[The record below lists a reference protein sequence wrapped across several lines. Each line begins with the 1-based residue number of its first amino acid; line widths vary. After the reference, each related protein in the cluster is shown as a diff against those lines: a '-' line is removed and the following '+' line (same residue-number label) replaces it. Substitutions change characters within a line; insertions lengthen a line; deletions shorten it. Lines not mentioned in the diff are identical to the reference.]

1 MSSKH
6 ILRQRCKQKTGSYG
20 RPLSASCRHSDERLF
35 LRRVSLS
42 KVAPP
47 KSTESS
53 VQSFLQTQLQLR
65 RAAAILCIAV
75 WTLGISAS
83 SMCSVSAH
91 AAAKGGSDLPQR
103 VRVAKLSDEVQGLSD
118 KLESAETS
126 FERLLYPVGILV
138 AILAAGGTLGIVFS
152 FRDQRRASQIHELT
166 VAGELSAQKR
176 SEQSYGSFLEQ
187 SQTTL
192 SLVNDTLGL
201 AKDANDR
208 AIRETKSKA
217 ETEVELVD
225 ARSRALLNDAFGREE
240 FSLIIEDDGY
250 RNQLHAIANDAR
262 LLQGYLRL
270 QGIKFGR
277 YTKFIKA
284 LDQFLTDDTEGA
296 IEALTL
302 SVGEGGVGELQRFEE
317 FWLGYML
324 TAVGDY
330 GGAIR
335 RFKHDRIGV
344 KEDHPEYFQL
354 SRIIAET
361 EFFVIAKED
370 ADQNREAPPSK
381 RQDLVEPIL
390 MDLLELADKLR
401 DRSDERNRDNADRK
415 ARALLEIAR
424 TRADIYEWVAYDP
437 SHLDDSLDAA
447 SKATES
453 SEEARELEVRTE
465 ALEQARKICEGVPE
479 KDRNL
484 DLNFALA
491 ECHFKLGKEKSA
503 REEFESAV
511 TTLDHEFEVLHE
523 KRRSASL
530 HQSLL
535 ICQVRLLG
543 LVEEEEVKNQR
554 DRVNHALKGAAKELT
569 EMRQPNV
576 TVFSQIQRRNISQK
590 EFADELQEIVNKH
603 PRMGKQGKQP

>member
-1 MSSKH
+1 M
-6 ILRQRCKQKTGSYG
+6 
-20 RPLSASCRHSDERLF
+20 
-35 LRRVSLS
+35 
-42 KVAPP
+42 
-47 KSTESS
+47 
-53 VQSFLQTQLQLR
+53 QSFFQIQFQLR
-65 RAAAILCIAV
+65 RAAAILCIVV

-83 SMCSVSAH
+83 SICPAAAQ
-91 AAAKGGSDLPQR
+91 AAAKNGSDLPQR

-217 ETEVELVD
+217 ESEVELVD

-240 FSLIIEDDGY
+240 FGLIIDDDGY

-335 RFKHDRIGV
+335 RFKHDRVGV
-344 KEDHPEYFQL
+344 KDDHHPEYFQL

-370 ADQNREAPPSK
+370 ADQNRDTPPSK
-381 RQDLVEPIL
+381 RQEQVEPIL
-390 MDLLELADKLR
+390 KDLQELADDLR
-401 DRSDERNRDNADRK
+401 DRSDDRNRDDAGRRDEV
-415 ARALLEIAR
+415 LLEIAR
-424 TRADIYEWVAYDP
+424 TRADIYEWVAYDHD
-437 SHLDDSLDAA
+437 HLDDSLDAA
-447 SKATES
+447 SKETKS
-453 SEEARELEVRTE
+453 SEEARELEFRTA
-465 ALEQARKICEGVPE
+465 ALEEARKICEEVPE

-491 ECHFKLGKEKSA
+491 ECHFKLGEEKAA
-503 REEFESAV
+503 RKEFESAA
-511 TTLDHEFEVLHE
+511 TTIDHEFEVLHE
-523 KRRSASL
+523 KRQSASL

-543 LVEEEEVKNQR
+543 LVKKAEVKNQR
-554 DRVNHALKGAAKELT
+554 DRVNHALKGAAKELK
-569 EMRQPNV
+569 EMRQPSV

-590 EFADELQEIVNKH
+590 EFADEMQEIVNKH
-603 PRMGKQGKQP
+603 PLMGKRGQQA